1 MIIANPAAPARKN
14 FQENLPSLPGNRNF
28 RLSQDGRMAG
38 AAQARQAR
46 VRLDKAE
53 INAITAFISPLGI
66 AKRSY
71 FVYPDVVRYYKKQNR
86 QKMKQR
92 KIQIILLIFIVLTSC
107 TQKQDK
113 EVVTTTIPEK
123 P

>member
-14 FQENLPSLPGNRNF
+14 LQGNLPSLPGNRNF
-28 RLSQDGRMAG
+28 RLSQVGRMAG

-53 INAITAFISPLGI
+53 INAVIAFISPLGI

-71 FVYPDVVRYYKKQNR
+71 FVYPDVAGKHKEQKYKT
-86 QKMKQR
+86 
-92 KIQIILLIFIVLTSC
+92 TS
-107 TQKQDK
+107 
-113 EVVTTTIPEK
+113 VTKNFVTL
-123 P
+123 